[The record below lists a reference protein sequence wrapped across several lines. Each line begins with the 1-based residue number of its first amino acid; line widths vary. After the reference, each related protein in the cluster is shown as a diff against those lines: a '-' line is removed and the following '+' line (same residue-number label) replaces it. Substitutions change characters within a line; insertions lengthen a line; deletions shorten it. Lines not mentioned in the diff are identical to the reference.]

1 MDETADIR
9 EQLFHNSVREYVIFL
24 LFGLLLI
31 ILSSALIGRLRRRDK
46 DDYDEDDAAV
56 CKISVW
62 LCTFSLAVSFG
73 QVLLLPISIVS
84 NEVLLNYPDS
94 YYVKWLNSS
103 LIQGFWNHMFLLS
116 NLSLFVLLPFA
127 FLFQESVGFSGFRR
141 SLIARVIETS
151 IVFTL
156 MSFLVLGMT
165 YILSSFLDEDRSSIQ
180 TLLSVWS
187 YYLPF
192 QYSCVSFLGVLMLVL
207 CTPLGFVHLFT
218 VVGDF
223 LVKPQFLRDVDEE
236 FAVAR
241 LEEDC
246 LRRRLH
252 LASET
257 RGTYLLPPP
266 MSPPAAAFA
275 EGASLLGLQNGE
287 LQSGLAEALRRA
299 EAHCRHLDQLRHT
312 SSLQRNLVYPVA
324 MVLLILL
331 TFLTVM
337 MVLQNIIVIV
347 LGYGNKDLPFNTTQF
362 KLGDSSLSMLG
373 VFGSTLEI
381 VLIFYLQVTSFV
393 GLYTSR
399 VFSRVRPRPRG
410 TSLTHVIV
418 NSALALVLSSALP
431 LLSRILGITNFDLL
445 GDFGQI
451 EWLGNFKII
460 FLYNVLFAVFATV
473 ILLRGITA
481 VILRELYAR
490 FWNCLRLLLGQWNV
504 IQRLSPLQLH
514 YIMYHDE

>member
-192 QYSCVSFLGVLMLVL
+192 QYSCVSFLGVLMLVSAVPPRRGRGVCGGPAGGGL
-207 CTPLGFVHLFT
+207 PAATPAPGERDARHVPAASAHVPSRGRLRGGRLT
-218 VVGDF
+218 PGAAERGAAVGAGRGPPPGRGPLPAPGSAATYIF
-223 LVKPQFLRDVDEE
+223 PSEE
-236 FAVAR
+236 FSLSCCDGAANTLNIFDCDDGSAEHNCYCSGLWKQGFAIQYNAVQAGRQLVVHVGRVR
-241 LEEDC
+241 LDPGDSPD
-246 LRRRLH
+246 LLPASDVVRRPVHVAGVLAGAAEASRH
-252 LASET
+252 LAHPRHRQLRAGAGAEL
-257 RGTYLLPPP
+257 R
-266 MSPPAAAFA
+266 PAAA
-275 EGASLLGLQNGE
+275 LQDTG
-287 LQSGLAEALRRA
+287 
-299 EAHCRHLDQLRHT
+299 HH
-312 SSLQRNLVYPVA
+312 
-324 MVLLILL
+324 
-331 TFLTVM
+331 
-337 MVLQNIIVIV
+337 
-347 LGYGNKDLPFNTTQF
+347 
-362 KLGDSSLSMLG
+362 KL
-373 VFGSTLEI
+373 
-381 VLIFYLQVTSFV
+381 
-393 GLYTSR
+393 
-399 VFSRVRPRPRG
+399 
-410 TSLTHVIV
+410 
-418 NSALALVLSSALP
+418 
-431 LLSRILGITNFDLL
+431 
-445 GDFGQI
+445 
-451 EWLGNFKII
+451 
-460 FLYNVLFAVFATV
+460 
-473 ILLRGITA
+473 
-481 VILRELYAR
+481 
-490 FWNCLRLLLGQWNV
+490 
-504 IQRLSPLQLH
+504 
-514 YIMYHDE
+514 